1 MTHRLPVILALLAA
15 PAFLAAEQPAPS
27 SRLTVGSPAPALKA
41 SRWVKGEPVA
51 GFEKG
56 KTYVVEFWATWCGP
70 CRQTI
75 PHLTEMAKQFEGKA
89 TFIGMSVWERG
100 ETPGKL
106 EANVDAFVKE
116 MGDKMAY
123 HVARDT
129 SDTHMAQAW
138 MQAAAQNGI
147 PTAFIVN
154 GEGQIAWIGHPMN
167 GLDKVLANVV
177 AGKHDLAAAKA
188 EAEKAAAAEAR
199 RSQAMA
205 EFGKPIV
212 AAQGAKDYPKLLS
225 LAQEAAAKFPDQA
238 ELFERPRFIA
248 LLHVD
253 EAKAAA
259 MIEAE
264 KAKAEPELG
273 IFGFLIAG
281 EQGLGKEWYAKA
293 VAILEA
299 ELKSPEASPSLRPY
313 LAKALHLSGR
323 SKEAAAIQE
332 AYVQAVR
339 GKASEARLKQ
349 FEADLKTYQDAA
361 AETKPETKAAPAAKK
376 PAKKAAAPKG

>member
-1 MTHRLPVILALLAA
+1 
-15 PAFLAAEQPAPS
+15 
-27 SRLTVGSPAPALKA
+27 
-41 SRWVKGEPVA
+41 
-51 GFEKG
+51 
-56 KTYVVEFWATWCGP
+56 
-70 CRQTI
+70 
-75 PHLTEMAKQFEGKA
+75 
-89 TFIGMSVWERG
+89 
-100 ETPGKL
+100 
-106 EANVDAFVKE
+106 
-116 MGDKMAY
+116 
-123 HVARDT
+123 
-129 SDTHMAQAW
+129 MAQAW

-188 EAEKAAAAEAR
+188 EAEKAAAADAR

-225 LAQEAAAKFPDQA
+225 LAQEAVAKYPDQA

-323 SKEAAAIQE
+323 SKEAVVLQE

-339 GKASEARLKQ
+339 GKAPEARLKQ
-349 FEADLKTYQDAA
+349 FEADLKIYQQAAA
-361 AETKPETKAAPAAKK
+361 AETGAEAKAEKTPEKKAASAAKK